1 MPSIFKKDDGLP
13 KRFVLGE
20 DGRSIIDTETNK
32 IARYE
37 DSVRTSD
44 IEDYCEY
51 LIAGIMPVHRIIW
64 EDIGEKK
71 Q

>member
-20 DGRSIIDTETNK
+20 DGRSIIDTVTNK

-37 DSVRTSD
+37 SDVRTSD

-51 LIAGIMPVHRIIW
+51 LIAGILKVDRVIW
-64 EDIGEKK
+64 DDM
-71 Q
+71 

>member
-20 DGRSIIDTETNK
+20 DGRSIIDTVTNK

-37 DSVRTSD
+37 SDVRTSD
-44 IEDYCEY
+44 IEDYCEC
-51 LIAGIMPVHRIIW
+51 LIAGILKVDRVIW
-64 EDIGEKK
+64 DDM
-71 Q
+71 